1 MLGPTKDD
9 VDDKGGVA
17 VAHPKAQHR
26 ALTARL
32 RPSACLP
39 WSMDFGHHVDPRRT
53 LRPVDARPLQGHWSA
68 WWQDPRH
75 RHRRN
80 VGHVSSAPFD
90 PRDSALERASESS
103 SEPRHL
109 NSPVSEGE
117 PFAGFAER
125 LLAVIDEGRRTATY
139 KLALLTAL
147 MDCCAEAVSPGGL
160 APAELGTRSIARR
173 VAAIYWPQLRPFPA
187 LGSPLELRQITNKS
201 AVVIRAL
208 RTAFQ
213 ALPSVATWE
222 AAESALP
229 EDHVA
234 QVLDVVELTVAR
246 YPLVRLQTL
255 DGVQQPFLYDINW
268 GEDVT
273 LARLHAGA
281 GAVVRLRPG
290 AGDQLIRLAPL
301 VRPLVQLHWVR
312 MVASLNDL
320 SLMEED
326 LYRHLFGAERV
337 GFPPC
342 LRSGLRDL
350 QEGACFYCAEPLAAT
365 AVDHFLPWSRWPND
379 AVENLVIAH
388 PSCNSRKSDRVPGP
402 RALTRWADR
411 MREHGGDLVT
421 LASQASWRSDP
432 PRTASLARSLYAHLP
447 EGTPLW
453 EGPQLV
459 TPARRSELM
468 DLLSAL

>member
-1 MLGPTKDD
+1 MN
-9 VDDKGGVA
+9 
-17 VAHPKAQHR
+17 
-26 ALTARL
+26 
-32 RPSACLP
+32 RPGIGDC
-39 WSMDFGHHVDPRRT
+39 PREAT
-53 LRPVDARPLQGHWSA
+53 
-68 WWQDPRH
+68 
-75 RHRRN
+75 
-80 VGHVSSAPFD
+80 
-90 PRDSALERASESS
+90 
-103 SEPRHL
+103 
-109 NSPVSEGE
+109 
-117 PFAGFAER
+117 AGFAER

-147 MDCCAEAVSPGGL
+147 MDCCAEAVSSGGL
-160 APAELGTRSIARR
+160 APAELGTRAIARR

-187 LGSPLELRQITNKS
+187 PGSPLELRQITNKS
-201 AVVIRAL
+201 AAVIRAL

-213 ALPSVATWE
+213 ALPSVASWE
-222 AAESALP
+222 AAESVLP

-246 YPLVRLQTL
+246 YPLVRLQTV
-255 DGVQQPFLYDINW
+255 DGVPQPFLYDLDW

-273 LARLHAGA
+273 LAQLHAGA

-337 GFPPC
+337 AFPSR
-342 LRSGLRDL
+342 LRVGLRDL
-350 QEGACFYCAEPLAAT
+350 QGGACFYCAEPLAAS

-379 AVENLVIAH
+379 AVENLVLAH

-402 RALTRWADR
+402 RALARWADR
-411 MREHGGDLVT
+411 MRDRAAD
-421 LASQASWRSDP
+421 LASVASGASWRSDP

-447 EGTPLW
+447 EGAPLW
-453 EGPQLV
+453 DGPQLV

-468 DLLSAL
+468 GLLSAL